1 MFFIFVALTALILAM
16 YRNTQFS
23 RVIVGAAITFFC
35 YISVAVFIV
44 VTFVTAFR
52 HSVRRW
58 WFRWLLSKQTTGIN
72 DIASENTALLDTQ
85 NITCKLREIWET
97 ENPS

>member
-52 HSVRRW
+52 HSVRR
-58 WFRWLLSKQTTGIN
+58 
-72 DIASENTALLDTQ
+72 
-85 NITCKLREIWET
+85 
-97 ENPS
+97 

>member
-1 MFFIFVALTALILAM
+1 MIFICVALTALILAR

-23 RVIVGAAITFFC
+23 RIVIGGAITFIC

-52 HSVRRW
+52 HSVRR
-58 WFRWLLSKQTTGIN
+58 
-72 DIASENTALLDTQ
+72 
-85 NITCKLREIWET
+85 
-97 ENPS
+97 